1 MSEHETFYLN
11 ITLYFFTIPKKFLLS
26 NYFFFVVVVL
36 QTGWIKII
44 KYTQRAGERERRSG
58 KKIKKNYTKK
68 VFLLY
73 KYIKK
78 KFCLWITWWYYFLFF
93 FGRVWVSVVNKK
105 FNNQQTFA
113 SLTRQ
118 TTREAQN
125 IKIELV
131 NNKKLRHKNEFVQL
145 SDCTNFFVNIFFFAH
160 EEFVRKQKISI
171 RRLKWKWNFVPM
183 SSIIDK
189 LLFLL
194 SLSSIHRKSSNRD
207 ENCVIHKY
215 NLWLS

>member
-26 NYFFFVVVVL
+26 NYFFCRRRLANRVNKDN
-36 QTGWIKII
+36 KI
-44 KYTQRAGERERRSG
+44 YTESRRAGETARQKN
-58 KKIKKNYTKK
+58 KKKTTQKK

-73 KYIKK
+73 KYIRKS
-78 KFCLWITWWYYFLFF
+78 FACESHDDIIF

-131 NNKKLRHKNEFVQL
+131 NNKIKTQKWICSIVRLHKLFCEY
-145 SDCTNFFVNIFFFAH
+145 FFFAH

-183 SSIIDK
+183 SSIIDE

-215 NLWLS
+215 NLWLN